1 MLSLQVLIHIL
12 IGKRLEL
19 AMGTFRTFKLLFVTE
34 CSIPFIQA
42 YRLIPGLVGSTAIP
56 TSSKHILL
64 PRNRLRNK
72 ATFSSKDKRTSGC
85 SFWKS
90 AAIPDSPPC
99 FSIPAFEAQNL
110 QIQNSILPQ
119 KVLISLPKF
128 FICISHIHKSIIY
141 PKNFVM
147 ANSGI
152 FSIQSWS

>member
-12 IGKRLEL
+12 IGKHLEL

-56 TSSKHILL
+56 TSSKHIFPASEQAPEQSYLL
-64 PRNRLRNK
+64 LQRQADIRL
-72 ATFSSKDKRTSGC
+72 FFLEEC
-85 SFWKS
+85 
-90 AAIPDSPPC
+90 AIPDSPPC
-99 FSIPAFEAQNL
+99 FSIPAFEALNL
-110 QIQNSILPQ
+110 LIQNSILPQ

-128 FICISHIHKSIIY
+128 FICISHIHESAIY

-147 ANSGI
+147 ANNGI
-152 FSIQSWS
+152 FSIHS